1 MRAIESEEMTG
12 KEVLY
17 VQTSGLDAP
26 ERAYAPFILAI
37 NAVAAGTH
45 ATIYFFLGG
54 VRIMKRGAPKKAR
67 LEGYPPLDRIIDQAV
82 RSGVTLEACE
92 QSCTLFGL
100 KKQDLIEHVKT
111 VGSPTLNDR
120 ILDADGILTF

>member
-1 MRAIESEEMTG
+1 MNG
-12 KEVLY
+12 KRVLY
-17 VQTSGLDAP
+17 VQTSSLDSP

-37 NAVAAGTH
+37 DAVAAGTH

-54 VRIMKRGAPKKAR
+54 VTIVKRGEPEKAK

-92 QSCTLFGL
+92 QS
-100 KKQDLIEHVKT
+100 
-111 VGSPTLNDR
+111 
-120 ILDADGILTF
+120 